1 MAGHSKWANI
11 KHRKARQ
18 DSKRSKIWSKCAKA
32 IMVAAKNGGGDP
44 AANLTLR
51 YAVDEAKAVNMPK
64 DTIENAIKKGCG
76 ELEGVS
82 YEEIV
87 YEGYGPNGVAILLD
101 ILTDNRN
108 RTAGEIRKMFEKGGG
123 NLGTTGCVAYVFNQ
137 RGQIFVTKD
146 GVDEDTLMMTAL
158 DAGAED
164 VADEGEGWV
173 VDTEPVNFI
182 PVREAIEAA
191 GVAIESAGLTMV
203 PDNTIECTGDDA
215 RKVFNL
221 VDLLDDHD
229 DVQKVHANH
238 EIPEEELAAL
248 EG

>member
-18 DSKRSKIWSKCAKA
+18 DSRRSKIWSKCAKA
-32 IMVAAKNGGGDP
+32 IMVAAKMGGGDP
-44 AANLTLR
+44 AANLSLR
-51 YAVDEAKAVNMPK
+51 YAIDEAKSENMPK

-76 ELEGVS
+76 ELEGVT

-87 YEGYGPNGVAILLD
+87 YEGYGPNGVAVMLD

-123 NLGTTGCVAYVFNQ
+123 SLGTTGCVSYVFTQ
-137 RGQIFVTKD
+137 KGQIFVLKE

-164 VADEGEGWV
+164 IADEGEGWIV
-173 VDTEPVNFI
+173 ETEPSNFI
-182 PVREAIEAA
+182 AVREAIEATDIA
-191 GVAIESAGLTMV
+191 VESARITMV
-203 PDNTIECTGDDA
+203 PNNTVDCTGDDA
-215 RKVFNL
+215 RKVYNL
-221 VDLLDDHD
+221 IDMFEDHD

-238 EIPEEELAAL
+238 DISDEELAKL